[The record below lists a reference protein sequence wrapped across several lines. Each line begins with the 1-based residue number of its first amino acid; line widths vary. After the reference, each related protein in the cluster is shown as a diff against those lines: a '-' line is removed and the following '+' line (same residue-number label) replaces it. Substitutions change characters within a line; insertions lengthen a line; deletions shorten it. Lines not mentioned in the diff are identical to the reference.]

1 MGTHP
6 IFESDFDCL
15 TDVQQR
21 NMIPVIAV
29 IGGTGLENP
38 EVMKDQ
44 KELEVQT
51 TPWGEASTIR
61 TGTVGG
67 IKIFIL
73 SRHGKNHDKSPTQ
86 VNYCANIWAL
96 KQHGVTHIV
105 ATTAC
110 GSLKEEYR
118 PGDLVVL
125 DDHIDMTKY
134 RVNTHVGNAVEN
146 GGPRGIMHLPS
157 KPAFDEKLRQLIIDS
172 MTETGVS
179 HHTRGTTVTIE
190 GPRFSTLAESRLF
203 SGIFGAEIVNMTTCP
218 EATIAKEM
226 GIHYAS
232 IAMITDYDCWKENE
246 EVSVEN
252 VMKQMKLNA
261 VPTLKVLLSAIP
273 RISNSNWDKEHET
286 LLNICKG

>member
-1 MGTHP
+1 
-6 IFESDFDCL
+6 
-15 TDVQQR
+15 
-21 NMIPVIAV
+21 MIPVIAV

-38 EVMKDQ
+38 DVMKDQ
-44 KELEVQT
+44 KELEAQT

-61 TGTVGG
+61 SGTVAG

-96 KQHGVTHIV
+96 KQQGVTHVI

-110 GSLKEEYR
+110 GSLKEDYR

-125 DDHIDMTKY
+125 DDYIDMTKY
-134 RVNTHVGNAVEN
+134 RTNTHVGNAVEK

-157 KPAFDEKLRQLIIDS
+157 KPAFDEKLREFLVDS
-172 MTETGVS
+172 MKETGVS

-203 SGIFGAEIVNMTTCP
+203 SGVFGAEIVNMTTCP

-232 IAMITDYDCWKENE
+232 IAMVTDYDCWKENE

-261 VPTLKVLLSAIP
+261 VSTLKVLLNAIP
-273 RISNSNWDKEHET
+273 RISSADWDKEHEC
-286 LLNICKG
+286 LQNICRGSHML